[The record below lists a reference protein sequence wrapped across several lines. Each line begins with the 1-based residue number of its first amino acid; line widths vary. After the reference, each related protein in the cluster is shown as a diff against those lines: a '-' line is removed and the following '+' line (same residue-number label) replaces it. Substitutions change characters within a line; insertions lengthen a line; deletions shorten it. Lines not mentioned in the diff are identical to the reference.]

1 MNIRHIMDK
10 GLDSPIWDRW
20 ALTVGRTAAD
30 DLAEFGAGD
39 GLEEQDSSDEGTLI
53 GDMKEFDLEE
63 GYSDEPPEEIMR
75 EEGLEDAHDYKQ
87 RHRDTRAAL
96 DRERAE
102 KAALQAQLATLQQQ
116 RMQPAQPNVIQA
128 GQPDP
133 LAQIEQQYA
142 SEKERL
148 KAQTMNTIRGFK
160 RDDPMIQDKI
170 ADAWA
175 KHSEQVAELA
185 LNVSDQRRQ
194 VQTRHTQDLEAYR
207 ENQAA
212 RALASAGYDP
222 KADKEAFVERVV
234 LLNHRT
240 PGWERGMSDAETYDY
255 VVKQMREGGHV
266 SANPERLTPR
276 QQHEALRN
284 NGRTAVKPGA
294 RQDPANPKKKTQKE
308 EPDVS
313 FHDQMRQIKRKRT
326 VTEDQAMRMKI
337 R

>member
-1 MNIRHIMDK
+1 MNIRHIMAQ
-10 GLDSPIWDRW
+10 GIDSPIWDRL

-30 DLAEFGAGD
+30 DLAELGAGD
-39 GLEEQDSSDEGTLI
+39 GLDDGDGSDEGTLL

-63 GYSDEPPEEIMR
+63 GYSDEMPAELAAEAEE
-75 EEGLEDAHDYKQ
+75 ETHDYRQ

-116 RMQPAQPNVIQA
+116 RTQPAQPNVIQA

-133 LAQIEQQYA
+133 LAHIEQHYA
-142 SEKERL
+142 SEKDRL
-148 KAQTMNTIRGFK
+148 KAQTMNTIRAFN
-160 RDDPMIQDKI
+160 RNDPMIQDKI
-170 ADAWA
+170 ANAWA
-175 KHSEQVAELA
+175 KHSEDVAELA
-185 LNVSDQRRQ
+185 LNVSEQRRQ
-194 VQTRHTQDLEAYR
+194 VKTRQEQDIEAYR
-207 ENQAA
+207 DNQAA
-212 RALASAGYDP
+212 RALQAAGYDP
-222 KADKEAFVERVV
+222 KSDREAFVERVV

-284 NGRTAVKPGA
+284 TGRTAVKPGA
-294 RQDPANPKKKTQKE
+294 RQDPTNPKKKALPE
-308 EPDVS
+308 EKDVS
-313 FHDQMRQIKRKRT
+313 FHEQMRQLKRKRT
-326 VTEDQAMRMKI
+326 VTEDQAMRMKM